1 MAAKNSTA
9 NTETVTAAENET
21 ASAEKFTKNQI
32 VGSKTYVRNRDMLSA
47 VLEDGKTYSKNEIE
61 KIIKNGGVI

>member
-1 MAAKNSTA
+1 MAAKSSTA
-9 NTETVTAAENET
+9 NAAETAAAAET
-21 ASAEKFTKNQI
+21 EAKFTKNQI